1 MAKSYRDFKKQLEMK
16 KEQTETLRMLNGAV
30 STLSKKRDSYIEQA
44 KTAKRLGNMSQYNAM
59 VALLKNAIFNLAQA
73 QDMVANFTIAKDMCE
88 MQQINKKFV
97 KSLDSVMKN
106 VHKTCKAINVSSSE
120 KTFMK
125 ALCQQNVTSMQLRQA
140 LQDNNAAFSSSVDT
154 ISDITDED
162 VSGLLND
169 GINGESQRIDSTLE
183 ALELEFSG
191 AGASVGKETPAR
203 QMDSMG
209 MSFGG
214 NGQSG
219 QNGFGGFGQN
229 GFNQNGGGFAPNGN
243 NGFNQNGGFAPNGNN
258 GFNQNGGFAPNGNNG
273 FNQNGG
279 FAPNGNNGFNQN
291 GGFAPNGNNGFNQ
304 NGSGFAPN
312 GNGSVPNGNAPAPS
326 GNNGSAPSGNDANKP
341 PVMPSNKKE
350 DKKPEDKKNEKPED
364 KILGANGE
372 ELGASSE
379 FKFNWESLP
388 SIGFDDIAG
397 LEDVK
402 DIVRVKVLLPLKNPE
417 AFEGYEKKSGGGMCL
432 YGPPGTGKTMIA
444 AAIANEIG
452 AKFCSIKPSDLLMQG
467 LGQTEKAVK
476 ALFAQARQFPC
487 AVIYFDEMDSLTPK
501 NTKSTAARQLRSE
514 FLAQLQG
521 IDSYKEGED
530 RILFLVAATNKPWD
544 IDSAFLR
551 PGRFGTKVYVG
562 LPDAPAREYMIRK
575 RIEKIL
581 KKGVVEVREDVNVDV
596 LTESTNG
603 YNCSDISN
611 LLDRIE
617 EISIIRGIK
626 TGEKYIADED
636 FTTALSEIHSS
647 VQADDIQK
655 LRDWREENDQ

>member
-1 MAKSYRDFKKQLEMK
+1 MAKNYRDFKKQLEMK
-16 KEQTETLRMLNGAV
+16 KEQAETLRMLNSAV

-59 VALLKNAIFNLAQA
+59 VALLKNAMFNLAQA

-154 ISDITDED
+154 ISDISDED

-169 GINGESQRIDSTLE
+169 GINGESQKIDSTLE
-183 ALELEFSG
+183 ALELEFS
-191 AGASVGKETPAR
+191 APSASSGKEGPAR
-203 QMDSMG
+203 EMDSMG
-209 MSFGG
+209 MGFGG
-214 NGQSG
+214 NGQSAS
-219 QNGFGGFGQN
+219 NGN
-229 GFNQNGGGFAPNGN
+229 GFAPNGN
-243 NGFNQNGGFAPNGNN
+243 GFAPNGN
-258 GFNQNGGFAPNGNNG
+258 GFAPNGN
-273 FNQNGG
+273 G
-279 FAPNGNNGFNQN
+279 FAPNGN
-291 GGFAPNGNNGFNQ
+291 GFAPNGNGFAPNGNGFAP
-304 NGSGFAPN
+304 NGNGFAPNGNGFAPNGNGFAPNGNGFAPN
-312 GNGSVPNGNAPAPS
+312 GNGSAPSGNAPAPS

-341 PVMPSNKKE
+341 PVIPSTKKE
-350 DKKPEDKKNEKPED
+350 DKKPDDKKNAKPED

-521 IDSYKEGED
+521 IDSYKEGEAK
-530 RILFLVAATNKPWD
+530 ILFLVAATNKPWD

-581 KKGVVEVREDVNVDV
+581 KKGVVEVRDDVNVEA
-596 LTESTNG
+596 LTENTNG

>member
-1 MAKSYRDFKKQLEMK
+1 MAKSYREFKKQLEMK

-59 VALLKNAIFNLAQA
+59 VALLKNAMFNLAQA

-154 ISDITDED
+154 ISDITDEE

-169 GINGESQRIDSTLE
+169 GINDETQRIDSSLE
-183 ALELEFSG
+183 ALELEFS
-191 AGASVGKETPAR
+191 APSSSAGKETPTRA
-203 QMDSMG
+203 MDSMG
-209 MSFGG
+209 MGFGG
-214 NGQSG
+214 NSQ
-219 QNGFGGFGQN
+219 
-229 GFNQNGGGFAPNGN
+229 FAPNGN
-243 NGFNQNGGFAPNGNN
+243 
-258 GFNQNGGFAPNGNNG
+258 
-273 FNQNGG
+273 
-279 FAPNGNNGFNQN
+279 
-291 GGFAPNGNNGFNQ
+291 
-304 NGSGFAPN
+304 GFAPN
-312 GNGSVPNGNAPAPS
+312 GNGFTPNGNGFTPNGNGFAPNGNGFTPNGNGFAPNGNGFTPNGNGSVPS
-326 GNNGSAPSGNDANKP
+326 GNTPAPNGNNPAPSGNDANKP
-341 PVMPSNKKE
+341 PVLPSEKK
-350 DKKPEDKKNEKPED
+350 DGKKSDGGNDKKNEKPED

-562 LPDAPAREYMIRK
+562 LPDYPAREYMIKK

-581 KKGVVEVREDVNVDV
+581 KKGVVEVKDDVNVET
-596 LTESTNG
+596 LAENTNG

-647 VQADDIQK
+647 VQADDIIK
-655 LRDWREENDQ
+655 LKDWREENDQ

>member
-1 MAKSYRDFKKQLEMK
+1 MAKNYRDFKKQLEMK
-16 KEQTETLRMLNGAV
+16 KEQAETLRMLNSAV

-59 VALLKNAIFNLAQA
+59 VALLKNAMFNLAQA

-154 ISDITDED
+154 ISDISDED

-169 GINGESQRIDSTLE
+169 GINGESQKIDSTLE
-183 ALELEFSG
+183 ALELEFS
-191 AGASVGKETPAR
+191 APSASSGKEGPAR
-203 QMDSMG
+203 EMDSMG
-209 MSFGG
+209 MGFGG
-214 NGQSG
+214 NGQSAS
-219 QNGFGGFGQN
+219 NGN
-229 GFNQNGGGFAPNGN
+229 GFAPNGN
-243 NGFNQNGGFAPNGNN
+243 GFAPNGN
-258 GFNQNGGFAPNGNNG
+258 GFAPNGN
-273 FNQNGG
+273 G
-279 FAPNGNNGFNQN
+279 FAPNGN
-291 GGFAPNGNNGFNQ
+291 GFAPNGN
-304 NGSGFAPN
+304 GFAPN
-312 GNGSVPNGNAPAPS
+312 GNGSAPSGNAPAPS

-341 PVMPSNKKE
+341 PVIPSTKKE
-350 DKKPEDKKNEKPED
+350 DKKPDDKKNAKPED

-521 IDSYKEGED
+521 IDSYKEGEAK
-530 RILFLVAATNKPWD
+530 ILFLVAATNKPWD

-581 KKGVVEVREDVNVDV
+581 KKGVVEVRDDVNVEA
-596 LTESTNG
+596 LTENTNG

>member
-1 MAKSYRDFKKQLEMK
+1 MAKNYRDFKKQLEMK
-16 KEQTETLRMLNGAV
+16 KEQAETLRMLNSAV

-59 VALLKNAIFNLAQA
+59 VALLKNAMFNLAQA

-154 ISDITDED
+154 ISDISDED

-169 GINGESQRIDSTLE
+169 GINGESQKIDSTLE
-183 ALELEFSG
+183 ALELEFS
-191 AGASVGKETPAR
+191 APSASSGKEGPAR
-203 QMDSMG
+203 EMDSMG
-209 MSFGG
+209 MGFGG
-214 NGQSG
+214 NGQSAS
-219 QNGFGGFGQN
+219 NGN
-229 GFNQNGGGFAPNGN
+229 GFAPNGN
-243 NGFNQNGGFAPNGNN
+243 GFAPNGN
-258 GFNQNGGFAPNGNNG
+258 GFAPNGN
-273 FNQNGG
+273 G
-279 FAPNGNNGFNQN
+279 FAPNGN
-291 GGFAPNGNNGFNQ
+291 
-304 NGSGFAPN
+304 GFAPN
-312 GNGSVPNGNAPAPS
+312 GNGSAPSGNAPAPS

-341 PVMPSNKKE
+341 PVIPSTKKE
-350 DKKPEDKKNEKPED
+350 DKKPDDKKNAKPED

-521 IDSYKEGED
+521 IDSYKEGEAK
-530 RILFLVAATNKPWD
+530 ILFLVAATNKPWD

-581 KKGVVEVREDVNVDV
+581 KKGVVEVRDDVNVEA
-596 LTESTNG
+596 LTENTNG

>member
-1 MAKSYRDFKKQLEMK
+1 MAKNYRDFKKQLEMK

-59 VALLKNAIFNLAQA
+59 VALLKNAMFNLAQA

-154 ISDITDED
+154 ISDITDEE

-169 GINGESQRIDSTLE
+169 GINEEAQRIDSSLE
-183 ALELEFSG
+183 ALELEFS
-191 AGASVGKETPAR
+191 APASSTGKDAPAR
-203 QMDSMG
+203 VMDSM
-209 MSFGG
+209 SLGG
-214 NGQSG
+214 NGQLAS
-219 QNGFGGFGQN
+219 NGN
-229 GFNQNGGGFAPNGN
+229 GFAPNGN
-243 NGFNQNGGFAPNGNN
+243 GFAPNGN
-258 GFNQNGGFAPNGNNG
+258 GFAPNGN
-273 FNQNGG
+273 G
-279 FAPNGNNGFNQN
+279 FAPNGN
-291 GGFAPNGNNGFNQ
+291 GFAP

-312 GNGSVPNGNAPAPS
+312 GNGFAPNGNGFAPNGSGFAPN
-326 GNNGSAPSGNDANKP
+326 GNGFAPNGNGSTPNGNSSAPSGNDANKP
-341 PVMPSNKKE
+341 PVLPSEKK
-350 DKKPEDKKNEKPED
+350 DSKKPDGGNDKKNEKPED

-562 LPDAPAREYMIRK
+562 LPDYPAREYMIKK

-581 KKGVVEVREDVNVDV
+581 KKGVVEVRDDVNVDA
-596 LTESTNG
+596 LAENTNG

-647 VQADDIQK
+647 VQADDIIK
-655 LRDWREENDQ
+655 LKDWREENDQ

>member
-16 KEQTETLRMLNGAV
+16 KEQAETLRMLNGAV
-30 STLSKKRDSYIEQA
+30 STLTKKRDSYIEQA
-44 KTAKRLGNMSQYNAM
+44 KTAKRMGNMSQYNAM
-59 VALLKNAIFNLAQA
+59 VALLKNAMFNLAQA

-154 ISDITDED
+154 ISDITDDE
-162 VSGLLND
+162 VSGLLTD
-169 GINGESQRIDSTLE
+169 GINDESTRIDNSLE
-183 ALELEFSG
+183 ALELEFSAPSG
-191 AGASVGKETPAR
+191 AAKEGPTRA
-203 QMDSMG
+203 MDSMG
-209 MSFGG
+209 M
-214 NGQSG
+214 
-219 QNGFGGFGQN
+219 GGFGTPMAN
-229 GFNQNGGGFAPNGN
+229 APSYNMPTNNPGFNMPMNNPAFNMPNNNAPMNNPAFNAPNNGQQYNMPNNGQQFNPNANAPVNNQSGSNAGGG
-243 NGFNQNGGFAPNGNN
+243 
-258 GFNQNGGFAPNGNNG
+258 
-273 FNQNGG
+273 
-279 FAPNGNNGFNQN
+279 
-291 GGFAPNGNNGFNQ
+291 
-304 NGSGFAPN
+304 
-312 GNGSVPNGNAPAPS
+312 APS
-326 GNNGSAPSGNDANKP
+326 NTDNRFSTAKPNTNIPVNNDKNDKG
-341 PVMPSNKKE
+341 
-350 DKKPEDKKNEKPED
+350 DQKKPEDKKNAKPED

-379 FKFNWESLP
+379 YKFNWESLP

-397 LEDVK
+397 LDDVK

-467 LGQTEKAVK
+467 LGQTEKAVR

-521 IDSYKEGED
+521 IDSYKEGEAK
-530 RILFLVAATNKPWD
+530 ILFLVAATNKPWD

-562 LPDAPAREYMIRK
+562 LPDYPAREYMIKK
-575 RIEKIL
+575 RMEKIV
-581 KKGVVEVREDVNVDV
+581 KKGVVEVREDVNVEN
-596 LTESTNG
+596 LAENTNG

-636 FTTALSEIHSS
+636 FATALSEIHSS

-655 LRDWREENDQ
+655 LREWREENDQ

>member
-1 MAKSYRDFKKQLEMK
+1 MAKNYRDFKKQLEMK
-16 KEQTETLRMLNGAV
+16 KEQAETLRMLNSAV

-59 VALLKNAIFNLAQA
+59 VALLKNAMFNLAQA

-154 ISDITDED
+154 ISDISDED

-169 GINGESQRIDSTLE
+169 GINGESQKIDSTLE
-183 ALELEFSG
+183 ALELEFS
-191 AGASVGKETPAR
+191 APSASSGKEGPAR
-203 QMDSMG
+203 EMDSMG
-209 MSFGG
+209 MGFGG
-214 NGQSG
+214 NGQSAS
-219 QNGFGGFGQN
+219 NGN
-229 GFNQNGGGFAPNGN
+229 GFAPNGN
-243 NGFNQNGGFAPNGNN
+243 GFAPNGN
-258 GFNQNGGFAPNGNNG
+258 GFAPNGN
-273 FNQNGG
+273 G
-279 FAPNGNNGFNQN
+279 FAPNGN
-291 GGFAPNGNNGFNQ
+291 GFAPNGNGFAPNGNGFAP
-304 NGSGFAPN
+304 NGNGFAPNGNGFAPNGNGFAPN
-312 GNGSVPNGNAPAPS
+312 GNGSAPSGNAPAPS

-341 PVMPSNKKE
+341 PVIPSTKKE
-350 DKKPEDKKNEKPED
+350 DKKPDDKKNAKPED

-521 IDSYKEGED
+521 IDSYKEGEAK
-530 RILFLVAATNKPWD
+530 ILFLVAATNKPWD

-581 KKGVVEVREDVNVDV
+581 KKGVVEVRDDVNVEA
-596 LTESTNG
+596 LTENTNG

>member
-1 MAKSYRDFKKQLEMK
+1 MAKNYRDFKKQLEMK
-16 KEQTETLRMLNGAV
+16 KEQAETLRMLNSAV

-59 VALLKNAIFNLAQA
+59 VALLKNAMFNLAQA

-154 ISDITDED
+154 ISDISDED

-169 GINGESQRIDSTLE
+169 GINGESQKIDSTLE
-183 ALELEFSG
+183 ALELEFS
-191 AGASVGKETPAR
+191 APSASSGKEGPAR
-203 QMDSMG
+203 EMDSMG
-209 MSFGG
+209 MGFGG
-214 NGQSG
+214 NGQSAS
-219 QNGFGGFGQN
+219 NGN
-229 GFNQNGGGFAPNGN
+229 GFAPNGN
-243 NGFNQNGGFAPNGNN
+243 SFAPNGNGFAPNGN
-258 GFNQNGGFAPNGNNG
+258 GFAPNGN
-273 FNQNGG
+273 G
-279 FAPNGNNGFNQN
+279 FAPNGN
-291 GGFAPNGNNGFNQ
+291 GFAPNGNGFAPNGNGFAP
-304 NGSGFAPN
+304 NGNGFAPN
-312 GNGSVPNGNAPAPS
+312 GNGSAPSGNAPAPS

-341 PVMPSNKKE
+341 PVIPSTKKE
-350 DKKPEDKKNEKPED
+350 DKKPDDKKNAKPED

-521 IDSYKEGED
+521 IDSYKEGEAK
-530 RILFLVAATNKPWD
+530 ILFLVAATNKPWD

-581 KKGVVEVREDVNVDV
+581 KKGVVEVRDDVNVEA
-596 LTESTNG
+596 LTENTNG

>member
-16 KEQTETLRMLNGAV
+16 KEQTETLRMLNSAV

-59 VALLKNAIFNLAQA
+59 VALLKNAMFNLAQA

-169 GINGESQRIDSTLE
+169 GINDETRNIDSSLA
-183 ALELEFSG
+183 ALEQEFGNPMGTSSNTKDTPALNMDMMG
-191 AGASVGKETPAR
+191 MGNAPAGGFNPNGASGFNGG
-203 QMDSMG
+203 MG
-209 MSFGG
+209 FNPNNM
-214 NGQSG
+214 NG
-219 QNGFGGFGQN
+219 
-229 GFNQNGGGFAPNGN
+229 GFNQNNMGNPNS
-243 NGFNQNGGFAPNGNN
+243 GFNPNNNMGNPNGGFNPNNNMGNP
-258 GFNQNGGFAPNGNNG
+258 NGGFNPNNNMGNPN
-273 FNQNGG
+273 NNAGG
-279 FAPNGNNGFNQN
+279 A
-291 GGFAPNGNNGFNQ
+291 
-304 NGSGFAPN
+304 
-312 GNGSVPNGNAPAPS
+312 GNAPA
-326 GNNGSAPSGNDANKP
+326 GNGGKPNVPGGNDANKP
-341 PVMPSNKKE
+341 PVLPN
-350 DKKPEDKKNEKPED
+350 DKKDGKKPGSEDKKNEKPED
-364 KILGANGE
+364 KILAGGDDTSA
-372 ELGASSE
+372 ASSE
-379 FKFNWESLP
+379 YRFNWESLP

-452 AKFCSIKPSDLLMQG
+452 AKFCSIKPSDLLQQG
-467 LGQTEKAVK
+467 LGQTEKAVR
-476 ALFAQARQFPC
+476 ALFAQAREFPC

-521 IDSYKEGED
+521 IDSYKEGEQK
-530 RILFLVAATNKPWD
+530 ILFLIAATNKPWD

-562 LPDAPAREYMIRK
+562 LPDYPAREYMINK
-575 RIEKIL
+575 RVEKIK
-581 KKGVVEVREDVNVDV
+581 KKGLVEVRDDINVEA
-596 LTESTNG
+596 LAENTNG
-603 YNCSDISN
+603 FNCSDITN

-636 FTTALSEIHSS
+636 FATALTEIHSS
-647 VQADDIQK
+647 VQADDIVK
-655 LRDWREENDQ
+655 LKEWREGNDQ